1 MARGGIYKSEV
12 IRARTKLLAQG
23 INPSIDAIRA
33 ELGTGSKTTIHRY
46 LKEIEEAE
54 GASTGRKV
62 SVSDAI
68 QNMVET
74 LAARLHE
81 EAEARITEAAE
92 RNKAILAQK
101 DGELAVMRQ
110 EVEALKGTLANS
122 QAALSDKT
130 TRLEESANSLRSETL
145 ERTRF
150 QQQVIDLQDRLA
162 EEAALRHSLEEKHQ
176 QAREAL
182 DHFRQAAKEQRDQE
196 QRRHEQQVQYLQS
209 ELKTLNQNLSQK
221 LHEVMQA
228 NQENVRLTT
237 ELARVESALNTARS
251 DLAQAKS
258 FKEDLDAARENES
271 ILQRRAVEQ
280 KSALE
285 ELKTK
290 NQVLEEK
297 VAEVAEKMRQ
307 QEIELATAKA
317 ANATQEELAA
327 QFKKLVETMGANSS
341 RTKSGRERA

>member
-46 LKEIEEAE
+46 LKEIEEEE
-54 GASTGRKV
+54 GGSTGRKV

-81 EAEARITEAAE
+81 EAEAKITDANE

-101 DGELAVMRQ
+101 DAELAAVRQ
-110 EVEALKGTLANS
+110 DIEDLKGALAETRTALNDETVKHEE
-122 QAALSDKT
+122 AA
-130 TRLEESANSLRSETL
+130 RSLRNETL

-162 EEAALRHSLEEKHQ
+162 EEATLRQSLEDKHL

-182 DHFRQAAKEQRDQE
+182 EHFRQAAKEQRE
-196 QRRHEQQVQYLQS
+196 HELRQHDQQVQYLQS

-221 LHEVMQA
+221 MHEIMQA

-237 ELARVESALNTARS
+237 ELARVESALNTART
-251 DLAQAKS
+251 DLAQARN
-258 FKEDLDAARENES
+258 FKQDLDAARENES
-271 ILQRRAVEQ
+271 ILQRRVVEQ
-280 KSALE
+280 KSVVE
-285 ELKTK
+285 ELKTR
-290 NQVLEEK
+290 NHALEQK
-297 VAEVAEKMRQ
+297 ITEVSEKMRQ
-307 QEIELATAKA
+307 KEIELATTKA
-317 ANATQEELAA
+317 ANATQEDIAV
-327 QFKKLVETMGANSS
+327 QFKRLMETISANGS
-341 RTKSGRERA
+341 RAKSDKQMA